1 MASGAIRGPTS
12 SEQSDYCVA
21 TFYLYHAKDINR
33 YVYGV
38 QRSVSASEVTGT
50 QTDIPHYEGVKVCH
64 GIYVTFLMVLGMD
77 YINQEVNW

>member
-1 MASGAIRGPTS
+1 MATGAIRAPSS

-50 QTDIPHYEGVKVCH
+50 QTDIPHYEGVKVSNPLHSC
-64 GIYVTFLMVLGMD
+64 
-77 YINQEVNW
+77 